1 MAPKRPRET
10 YNILLDANAKA
21 LVTDEHG
28 RTKVAF
34 AHYELTN
41 TSYVL
46 RREWVKEQ
54 DSRRP
59 QKAGWWVAEDLFEN
73 PGVTSWS
80 VAEATEH
87 ELKAVSEAS
96 GFLNLFPYVYVIK
109 QRGTA
114 SGNFFKVGCSFTP
127 EKRLKQ
133 LQVGNPYRLDLH
145 AKHRASSKR
154 GDIGAMFACERAVH
168 IALRDYGGPNANQ
181 SIQVHM
187 KDSVDMNNYSEWFW
201 TEQDDLTSVDGLV
214 KMAMNPP
221 QQASSS
227 STAHVPS
234 TASSDD
240 EDAFYGN
247 RFSGTID

>member
-34 AHYELTN
+34 AYYELTN
-41 TSYVL
+41 TSYIL
-46 RREWVKEQ
+46 RREWVKDQ
-54 DSRRP
+54 DSHKP
-59 QKAGWWVAEDLFEN
+59 QKAGWWVATELFDN

-87 ELKAVSEAS
+87 ELKAVSESS
-96 GFLNLFPYVYVIK
+96 GFSNLFPYVYVIK
-109 QRGTA
+109 QRGTP
-114 SGNFFKVGCSFTP
+114 SGTLFKVGCSFTP

-133 LQVGNPYRLDLH
+133 LQIGNPYRLEVH
-145 AKHRASSKR
+145 AKHRASNKR
-154 GDIGAMFACERAVH
+154 GDVGSMFACERAVH
-168 IALRDYGGPNANQ
+168 LALRDYGGPNANQ
-181 SIQVHM
+181 SIAVHM

-201 TEQDDLTSVDGLV
+201 TEQNDLTSVDSLV

-227 STAHVPS
+227 STAAARGPGMP
-234 TASSDD
+234 SSDD
-240 EDAFYGN
+240 EEDDG
-247 RFSGTID
+247 